1 MKGRSIIPRKLD
13 FQVAVWLIALMHTC
27 FPVMASG
34 EGIRDF
40 RDGWLLNPGD
50 MASILAPDEMPPS
63 VGDEPLRASAPG
75 GHWGLWAGVGQGA
88 LFSMVDLPLKFLE
101 GGIVHRGHRWPWS
114 LAGSWERLGD
124 MLMVEETTTIGLRL
138 GRNPQIGL
146 RMRGRRLLVEGMKVD
161 AGLEAA
167 LEGRLKFQLGADL
180 AGTLALWMHPSPAV
194 RWHRGRGRR
203 ALAELKFFFP
213 GSGLAVRLEQ
223 RGDGAP
229 VLSVEIL
236 GRLSAGLG
244 VGFRTDPETGSLGGC
259 LVAKIGGPWMRTSH
273 LVHPALGVTHRFH
286 LGAGDPA
293 ACIW

>member
-50 MASILAPDEMPPS
+50 MAAILVPDEMPPS

-101 GGIVHRGHRWPWS
+101 GGIVHRGHRWPWA

-124 MLMVEETTTIGLRL
+124 MLIGDIVKP
-138 GRNPQIGL
+138 GRAGYMLVGAQTGVSLLSHSIVSCLHLIWGDC
-146 RMRGRRLLVEGMKVD
+146 RRK
-161 AGLEAA
+161 
-167 LEGRLKFQLGADL
+167 
-180 AGTLALWMHPSPAV
+180 
-194 RWHRGRGRR
+194 
-203 ALAELKFFFP
+203 
-213 GSGLAVRLEQ
+213 
-223 RGDGAP
+223 
-229 VLSVEIL
+229 
-236 GRLSAGLG
+236 
-244 VGFRTDPETGSLGGC
+244 
-259 LVAKIGGPWMRTSH
+259 
-273 LVHPALGVTHRFH
+273 
-286 LGAGDPA
+286 
-293 ACIW
+293 